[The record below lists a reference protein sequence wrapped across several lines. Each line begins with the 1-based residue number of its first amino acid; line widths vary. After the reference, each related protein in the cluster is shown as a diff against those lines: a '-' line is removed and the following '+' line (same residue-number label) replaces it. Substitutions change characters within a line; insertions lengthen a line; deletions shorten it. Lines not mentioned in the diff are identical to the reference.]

1 MLLRRVSLVYVGVGC
16 VRRSEKA
23 NGRVSPAFRSIAAV
37 AALLTALTPLTAH
50 AKPRSGILK
59 LKSQTQ
65 AASVSQANGPLLL
78 VVSIKKQR
86 VRVFDV
92 NGEIASSRIS
102 SGKPGHDTPQ
112 GVFAIL
118 EKNVYHTSNIYSGA
132 SMPYQERITWSGIAF
147 HAGDVPGYRASHGC
161 IRLPYSFARKLYGLT
176 KVGNRV
182 VVSYDDPDPIA
193 FESPKLF
200 KPLPLEDATAMGS
213 DPSRPQLIAVNDRTD
228 DNSTSDASQ
237 GLPRLIGVSPALLR
251 AVADMPKDPR
261 RRPTT
266 RTEADQMIQEKLDRS
281 RAAVKT
287 AEAALTAADEK
298 TKTTAKD
305 FTDASQKF
313 EAARRTIEP
322 LRAALS
328 AAEAKQQNAMKA
340 FEAYMSGADEGK
352 PGAAADTVGDRESE
366 LEDALLD
373 LTIDADR
380 ARADAAAQEMSFAE
394 VQAAYSAAQNARDSA
409 MDVFKDAQTDLA
421 SAQATLTD
429 ANKEMRLRGKPIAVL
444 VSLRTQRIYIRQG
457 FEPLLEA
464 PINVAPLKHKVGTHV
479 FTAMRYGSDPN
490 SFDWRL
496 VSAQTPIA
504 GQPLDQGKKMRRT
517 ASAQGQSLDVQ
528 MATEA
533 LDAFTIPDDILQ
545 TISELARPGSSMIVS
560 DRELP
565 AHENGSGT
573 EFVVLTR

>member
-1 MLLRRVSLVYVGVGC
+1 MSDGASGDNQAGPGVPAGAMSRELLIVNKRGLHARASAKFVQLVERFNAEVWVTRGGETVGGTSIMGLMML
-16 VRRSEKA
+16 
-23 NGRVSPAFRSIAAV
+23 AAGPGTTITV
-37 AALLTALTPLTAH
+37 AAA
-50 AKPRSGILK
+50 
-59 LKSQTQ
+59 
-65 AASVSQANGPLLL
+65 GP
-78 VVSIKKQR
+78 
-86 VRVFDV
+86 
-92 NGEIASSRIS
+92 E
-102 SGKPGHDTPQ
+102 
-112 GVFAIL
+112 
-118 EKNVYHTSNIYSGA
+118 
-132 SMPYQERITWSGIAF
+132 
-147 HAGDVPGYRASHGC
+147 
-161 IRLPYSFARKLYGLT
+161 
-176 KVGNRV
+176 
-182 VVSYDDPDPIA
+182 
-193 FESPKLF
+193 
-200 KPLPLEDATAMGS
+200 
-213 DPSRPQLIAVNDRTD
+213 
-228 DNSTSDASQ
+228 
-237 GLPRLIGVSPALLR
+237 
-251 AVADMPKDPR
+251 
-261 RRPTT
+261 
-266 RTEADQMIQEKLDRS
+266 
-281 RAAVKT
+281 
-287 AEAALTAADEK
+287 AEAALAAADEK
-298 TKTTAKD
+298 TKATAKD

-322 LRAALS
+322 LRAALG

-373 LTIDADR
+373 LTIEADK

-429 ANKEMRLRGKPIAVL
+429 ANREMRLRGKPIAVL